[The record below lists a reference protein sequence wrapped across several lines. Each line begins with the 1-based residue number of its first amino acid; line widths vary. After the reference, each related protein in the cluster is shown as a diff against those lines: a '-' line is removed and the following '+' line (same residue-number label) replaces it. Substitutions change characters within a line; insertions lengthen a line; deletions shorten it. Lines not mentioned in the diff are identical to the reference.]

1 MVGGSLRF
9 PHHHPFPWAGQ
20 PAGISG
26 RSGCDPPKL
35 QRCDI
40 SDDPLLVFCCF
51 ASAFPPPSL
60 LPDSAPP
67 SSCRAAVRHWLL
79 CRWRKVCVSP
89 RSSRCR
95 SPPARISLLHI
106 VLSLFI
112 SFLFFLVLLIFCP
125 SLSLSLF
132 LSFSLSGFLSFFLFL
147 FSLSFSFA
155 RALSFAFSLLL
166 FSFLSLSLSSVSFA
180 FHLFP
185 FSVMREASLDGPLQ
199 AGVGCTYL
207 VQWPLCMR
215 GRRACA

>member
-51 ASAFPPPSL
+51 ASAFPPPSV

-67 SSCRAAVRHWLL
+67 SSCRVAVRHWLL

-112 SFLFFLVLLIFCP
+112 SFLF
-125 SLSLSLF
+125 SLSLVISFVRLFLSLF
-132 LSFSLSGFLSFFLFL
+132 LSFWLSLFLSLSLFFF
-147 FSLSFSFA
+147 SFSFA
-155 RALSFAFSLLL
+155 RALS
-166 FSFLSLSLSSVSFA
+166 LSLSLFSF
-180 FHLFP
+180 FSFRILSLSFFCLLRFPP
-185 FSVMREASLDGPLQ
+185 FSFFRDA
-199 AGVGCTYL
+199 
-207 VQWPLCMR
+207 
-215 GRRACA
+215 